1 MADPAPLMSASLPV
15 DYFTRKIDD
24 YSGPKVRFHSLI
36 VFVLVPMLMRAR
48 YLRFRLPVPIR
59 LRRA

>member
-1 MADPAPLMSASLPV
+1 MSASLPV

-24 YSGPKVRFHSLI
+24 YSGPKVRFHSLML
-36 VFVLVPMLMRAR
+36 VLVLVLMRAR